1 MRNIKIAVL
10 DSGVSDELCRNIR
23 IANRRSF
30 CWDYYQDTI
39 SVSDNIVDHNGHGTM
54 CVDTMLAVFEHIEFS
69 IIKMLNVSGV
79 ASEAVFIEALKYAG
93 ALNVDIIAV
102 CASLTMNKNSDEL
115 YNVCKKISES
125 GKAIIASVENGKKH
139 SAPAFFDCVIGV
151 LGGAMEDTAF
161 RFSSKREIQMQCS
174 SEATITMS
182 AFGQR
187 SVFQG
192 NSRAAALA
200 AAHIAKIMYNNAYSM
215 ANLNEMIMQE
225 AETSQ
230 FINKAFD
237 AEHDEYMKTRF
248 DSRRE
253 SQLIKTDADYHRFIY
268 ALCEFF
274 LCDDPQYIRRQ
285 QLIDFQG
292 RYILRRMEYFLRY
305 IEDKFHV
312 QLKDVKI
319 RNFQWAYLFY
329 EKYIK
334 RRAIA
339 DE

>member
-10 DSGVSDELCRNIR
+10 DSGVSDELSKSIQ
-23 IANRRSF
+23 IVNRKEF
-30 CWDYYQDTI
+30 CWDYYEDAIVT
-39 SVSDNIVDHNGHGTM
+39 SDNIADHNGHGTM
-54 CVDTMLAVFEHIEFS
+54 CIDTMLTVFEHIEFS

-93 ALNVDIIAV
+93 TLDVDIIAV
-102 CASLTMNKNSDEL
+102 CASLTMNKNSDQL
-115 YNVCKKISES
+115 YKMCRKISES
-125 GKAIIASVENGKKH
+125 GKVIVASVENGKTQ
-139 SAPAFFDCVIGV
+139 SAPAFYDCVIGV
-151 LGGAMEDTAF
+151 LGGTMEDTTF

-200 AAHIAKIMYNNAYSM
+200 TAHIAKMMYDNTCSM
-215 ANLNEMIMQE
+215 ANLDEAIAKE
-225 AETSQ
+225 AESSQ
-230 FINKAFD
+230 FIKKKYD
-237 AEHDEYMKTRF
+237 AEYDEYMKMRF
-248 DSRRE
+248 DNRKE

-285 QLIDFQG
+285 QLIDFQE
-292 RYILRRMEYFLRY
+292 RYILRRMEYFLCY
-305 IEDKFHV
+305 VEDKFNV
-312 QLKDVKI
+312 RLTSIKL

-334 RRAIA
+334 K
-339 DE
+339 ESECK